1 LSRERSA
8 SIGLGL
14 GNCFKGRQFT
24 AEVIL
29 WAVRWYLMFP
39 VSYRDLELMLLD
51 RGVEVDH
58 TTIFRWIQ
66 AYAAELEKRIRPH
79 LRTSNGSWRV
89 DETYIR
95 VKGRWTYLYR
105 AVDSRGRTIDF
116 LLSARRDTAAA
127 KRFFRRA
134 MAQRHIVNPRTLTVD
149 KNPAYPR
156 AVADMQ
162 SDSQLSRRTK
172 TTGASSALS
181 GVRGHLGWV

>member
-1 LSRERSA
+1 
-8 SIGLGL
+8 
-14 GNCFKGRQFT
+14 
-24 AEVIL
+24 
-29 WAVRWYLMFP
+29 MFP

-66 AYAAELEKRIRPH
+66 AYATEFEKRIRPH

-89 DETYIR
+89 DETYVR

-116 LLSARRDTAAA
+116 LLAARRDGCAARYGRGQAVLSQGHGATACRQSAEPSPSTRILPIPERLQICKATVSYRAA
-127 KRFFRRA
+127 PVCGNA
-134 MAQRHIVNPRTLTVD
+134 NTSTP
-149 KNPAYPR
+149 
-156 AVADMQ
+156 
-162 SDSQLSRRTK
+162 SSSK

-181 GVRGHLGWV
+181 GLGSASAVSIPRGKRWRVSRAWR